1 MRGLRLSL
9 GPAREVRRATDT
21 HRDSRIQC
29 VAITYAYRLWV
40 NAPHADAPRAW
51 NLHEQRRDRKEQASA
66 SNAAPIRDLGDQST
80 ARHERGVALVS
91 GEAPR

>member
-29 VAITYAYRLWV
+29 VAVTYAYRLWV
-40 NAPHADAPRAW
+40 NAPHADAPRASH
-51 NLHEQRRDRKEQASA
+51 LYERSLDREEQASA
-66 SNAAPIRDLGDQST
+66 RNATSIRDLGDQST
-80 ARHERGVALVS
+80 ARHERAVALVS
-91 GEAPR
+91 VATPR